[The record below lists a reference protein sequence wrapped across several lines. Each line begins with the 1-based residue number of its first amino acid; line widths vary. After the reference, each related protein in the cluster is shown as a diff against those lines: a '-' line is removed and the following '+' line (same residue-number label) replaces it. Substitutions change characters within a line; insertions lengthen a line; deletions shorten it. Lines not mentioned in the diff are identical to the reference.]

1 MSIIDEEIQD
11 WCAHNS
17 HLDTHIL
24 CGGTNGI
31 EDESPEKDDNR
42 SSGMLP
48 ERYQSPGMMNP
59 HGTFTRPCYP
69 RRTIHTCDCCLIG
82 EFLLTQE
89 YRQVHQVFFERANFQ
104 HMSSTGST
112 NAGLIENSMAL
123 DSNHK
128 HRQAQGQGA
137 PPSDNAG

>member
-42 SSGMLP
+42 SS
-48 ERYQSPGMMNP
+48 
-59 HGTFTRPCYP
+59 
-69 RRTIHTCDCCLIG
+69 
-82 EFLLTQE
+82 E